1 MAYEVNKFNGVFLT
15 SVADGTID
23 TTTDLRLVGK
33 NYAGYGEVQNEN
45 FVHLLENFANTTA
58 PPKSVTG
65 QIWFDTSTKKLK
77 FYDGTRFKVAGGAE
91 ASASA
96 PSGLAAGDFWW
107 DTGAKQLYTYNGTA
121 FTLIGPSASPDLG
134 TSTIS
139 PAVVY
144 GTIGT
149 AEGPH
154 TILKVIS
161 DSKTIAIVSKT
172 AFTLDNSKNAI
183 DDFTVIKKGV
193 TLAKSQTGVSTDD
206 FTFWGTASNATKLGG
221 FTADQYIKTGESS
234 FTSEVSFKD
243 PGFSVGDGNDLRINV
258 EGGNDVIIENRL
270 GNDITFRIT
279 VTETTDERDIA
290 LITKT
295 GLMPGANNSYTLGS
309 PITTAYPQGLRWS
322 NVHSTTFTGSLVGA
336 VTGNTTGSHKG
347 NVLANDNTEMIN
359 AATKQIGFPL
369 ANIVG
374 TLTGSITGSAATA
387 ANAGLLDGL
396 AGCGTALPIDPDT
409 GLPIFVATVA
419 IRNSS
424 GNLVANQF
432 VGTADN
438 VDRTFID
445 RTNARVDPAWADG
458 TASTQYRTARL
469 TATAYSIAARDISG
483 DITANV
489 FQGTATAARYADL
502 AEKYLADQ
510 EYEVGTV
517 VMIGGEKEV
526 TAADVNTRAIGVVS
540 ANPAYMMN
548 SELQGGTYIALKG
561 RVPCKVYGSVRKGD
575 RLVAGPRG
583 AAIAAHGNY
592 ANVFAVALES
602 TGSDNISV
610 IEALVL

>member
-58 PPKSVTG
+58 PPKSITG
-65 QIWFDTSTKKLK
+65 QIWFDTATKKLK
-77 FYDGTRFKVAGGAE
+77 FYDGSRFKVASGAE
-91 ASASA
+91 ASSSA

-107 DTGAKQLYTYNGTA
+107 DTGAKQLYTYTGTE
-121 FTLIGPSASPDLG
+121 FTLIGPISSPDLG
-134 TSTIS
+134 TSIIS

-144 GTIGT
+144 GTVGT

-206 FTFWGTASNATKLGG
+206 YTFWGTASNAAKLGG

-243 PGFSVGDGNDLRINV
+243 PGLQIGDGNDLRIRV
-258 EGGNDVIIENRL
+258 EGGNETVFENRL
-270 GNDITFRIT
+270 GNNIIFRIT

-290 LITKT
+290 LVTKT
-295 GLMPGANNSYTLGS
+295 GLVPGVDGAYTLGAPS
-309 PITTAYPQGLRWS
+309 STEIPGGLAWS
-322 NVHSTTFTGSLVGA
+322 NVYATTFTGNVTGN

-347 NVLANDNTEMIN
+347 NVLANDNSVMIN
-359 AATKQIGFPL
+359 AATKQIGFAG

-387 ANAGLLDGL
+387 GDSGTLNGLDSS
-396 AGCGTALPIDPDT
+396 ATVPGTP
-409 GLPIFVATVA
+409 VATVA

-424 GNLVANQF
+424 GNLLANQF
-432 VGTADN
+432 VGIADK

-445 RTNARVDPAWADG
+445 RTDARVDPAWADG

-469 TATAYSIAARDISG
+469 TATAYSIAARDVSG
-483 DITANV
+483 NITANI
-489 FQGTATAARYADL
+489 FNGTATAARYADL
-502 AEKYLADQ
+502 AEKYLADA
-510 EYEVGTV
+510 EYEPGTV
-517 VMIGGEKEV
+517 VIIGGEKEV
-526 TAADVNTRAIGVVS
+526 TASTWGKRAIGVVS
-540 ANPAYMMN
+540 TNPAFMMN
-548 SELQGGTYIALKG
+548 KDLEGGIYIALKG
-561 RVPCKVYGSVRKGD
+561 RVPVKVIGRIKKGED
-575 RLVAGPRG
+575 L
-583 AAIAAHGNY
+583 IAADNGCATMSVPHASG
-592 ANVFAVALES
+592 VFAVALES
-602 TGSDNISV
+602 SDDTGVKI
-610 IEALVL
+610 IEALVI

>member
-65 QIWFDTSTKKLK
+65 QIWFDTAAKKLK

-96 PSGLAAGDFWW
+96 PSGLVAGDFWW
-107 DTGAKQLYTYNGTA
+107 DTGAKQLYTYTGTE
-121 FTLIGPSASPDLG
+121 FTLIGPISSPDLG
-134 TSTIS
+134 TSIIS

-144 GTIGT
+144 GTIST

-234 FTSEVSFKD
+234 FISEVSFKD
-243 PGFSVGDGNDLRINV
+243 PGFQVGDGNDLRIRV
-258 EGGNDVIIENRL
+258 EGGNQVIVENRL
-270 GNDITFRIT
+270 GNDITFRIS
-279 VTETTDERDIA
+279 VTEVTDERDIA
-290 LITKT
+290 IVKSF
-295 GLMPGANNSYTLGS
+295 GVVPGVNSAYTLGAPS
-309 PITTAYPQGLRWS
+309 STEIPGGLAWS
-322 NVHSTTFTGSLVGA
+322 NVYATTFTGSLVGA

-347 NVLANDNTEMIN
+347 NVLANDNNILIN
-359 AATKQIGFPL
+359 AATNQIGFAGATIL
-369 ANIVG
+369 G
-374 TLTGSITGSAATA
+374 TLTGAVIGSASTAATA
-387 ANAGLLDGL
+387 GLLNGL
-396 AGCGTALPIDPDT
+396 ESSATVPVYAPGETP
-409 GLPIFVATVA
+409 VATVA

-424 GNLVANQF
+424 GNILANQF
-432 VGTADN
+432 VGIADK

-445 RTNARVDPAWADG
+445 RTDARVDPAWADG

-469 TATAYSIAARDISG
+469 TATAYSIAARDVSG
-483 DITANV
+483 NITANI
-489 FQGTATAARYADL
+489 FNGTATAARYADL

-517 VMIGGEKEV
+517 VMVGGEKEV

-548 SELQGGTYIALKG
+548 SELEGGTYIALKG
-561 RVPCKVYGSVRKGD
+561 RVPCKVYGSIRKGD

-583 AAIAAHGNY
+583 TAIAAHGNY

-602 TGSDNISV
+602 TGSDSIAV

>member
-65 QIWFDTSTKKLK
+65 QIWFDTATKKLK

-107 DTGAKQLYTYNGTA
+107 DTGAKQLYTYNGTE
-121 FTLIGPSASPDLG
+121 FTLIGPIASPDLG

-144 GTIGT
+144 GTIST

-161 DSKTIAIVSKT
+161 DGKTIAIVSKT

-183 DDFTVIKKGV
+183 DDFTVVKKGV
-193 TLAKSQTGVSTDD
+193 TLARSQTGVSTDD

-221 FTADQYIKTGESS
+221 FTADQYIKTGESL
-234 FTSEVSFKD
+234 FTSEVSFSD
-243 PGFSVGDGNDLRINV
+243 PGFSVGDGNDLRIRV
-258 EGGNDVIIENRL
+258 EGGSNVIVENRL
-270 GNDITFRIT
+270 GNNITFRIT

-295 GLMPGANNSYTLGS
+295 GLMPGVSNAYTLGS

-322 NVHSTTFTGSLVGA
+322 NVHATTFTGSLVGA
-336 VTGNTTGSHKG
+336 VTGDTTGSHKG
-347 NVLANDNTEMIN
+347 NVLANDNNTLIN
-359 AATKQIGFPL
+359 AATKQIGYAG
-369 ANIVG
+369 ANLVG
-374 TLTGSITGSAATA
+374 TLTGSVTGSAATA
-387 ANAGLLDGL
+387 ADAGTVNGL
-396 AGCGTALPIDPDT
+396 ASSAIPPVDPVT
-409 GLPIFVATVA
+409 GLPVLVATIA

-432 VGTADN
+432 VGIADK

-445 RTNARVDPAWADG
+445 RTDARVDPAWADG
-458 TASTQYRTARL
+458 TTSTQYRTARL
-469 TATAYSIAARDISG
+469 TATAYSIAARDVSG
-483 DITANV
+483 SITANI
-489 FQGTATAARYADL
+489 FNGTATAARYADL

-517 VMIGGEKEV
+517 VMVGGEKEV
-526 TAADVNTRAIGVVS
+526 TTADVNTRAIGVVS

-602 TGSDNISV
+602 TGSDSISV

>member
-58 PPKSVTG
+58 PPKSITG
-65 QIWFDTSTKKLK
+65 QIWFDTSAKKLK
-77 FYDGTRFKVAGGAE
+77 FYDGSRFKVAGGAE

-96 PSGLAAGDFWW
+96 PSGLVAGDFWW
-107 DTGAKQLYTYNGTA
+107 DTGAKQLYTYTGTE
-121 FTLIGPSASPDLG
+121 FTLIGPIASPDLG
-134 TSTIS
+134 TSIIS

-243 PGFSVGDGNDLRINV
+243 PGFQVGDGNDLRIRIEN
-258 EGGNDVIIENRL
+258 GNEAIVENRL

-290 LITKT
+290 VVRST
-295 GLMPGANNSYTLGS
+295 GLVPGAGNAYTLGS
-309 PITTAYPQGLRWS
+309 STLAWS
-322 NVHSTTFTGSLVGA
+322 DVYATTFRGAVVGA

-347 NVLANDNTEMIN
+347 NVLANDNDIMIN
-359 AATKQIGFPL
+359 AATKQIGFAG

-374 TLTGSITGSAATA
+374 TLTGSVTGSAATA
-387 ANAGLLDGL
+387 ADAGTLNGL
-396 AGCGTALPIDPDT
+396 TSS
-409 GLPIFVATVA
+409 ATVPGSA
-419 IRNSS
+419 VSTVTIRNSS
-424 GNLVANQF
+424 GNILANQF
-432 VGTADN
+432 IGIADK

-445 RTNARVDPAWADG
+445 RTDARVDPAWSDG

-469 TATAYSIAARDISG
+469 TATAYSIVARDISSN
-483 DITANV
+483 ITANI
-489 FQGTATAARYADL
+489 FNGTATAARYADL

-510 EYEVGTV
+510 EYETGTV

-526 TAADVNTRAIGVVS
+526 TAADVNTRAVGVVS
-540 ANPAYMMN
+540 SNPAYMMN

-561 RVPCKVYGSVRKGD
+561 RVPCKVYGSIRKGD
-575 RLVAGPRG
+575 RLTAGSRG

-602 TGSDNISV
+602 TGSDSTNI
-610 IEALVL
+610 IEVLVL

>member
-65 QIWFDTSTKKLK
+65 QIWFDTAAKKLK
-77 FYDGTRFKVAGGAE
+77 FYDGSRFKVAGGAE

-96 PSGLAAGDFWW
+96 PSGLVAGDFWW
-107 DTGAKQLYTYNGTA
+107 DTGAKQLYTYTGTE
-121 FTLIGPSASPDLG
+121 FTLIGPIASPDLG
-134 TSTIS
+134 TSIIS

-144 GTIGT
+144 GTIST

-154 TILKVIS
+154 TILKVIA
-161 DSKTIAIVSKT
+161 DSKTIAVISKT
-172 AFTLDNSKNAI
+172 AFTLDNTKNAI
-183 DDFTVIKKGV
+183 DDFTVIKKGI
-193 TLAKSQTGVSTDD
+193 TLVRSQTGVSTDD
-206 FTFWGTASNATKLGG
+206 FTFWGTASNAAKLGG

-243 PGFSVGDGNDLRINV
+243 PGFQVGDGNDLRIRV
-258 EGGNDVIIENRL
+258 DEGTKVTIENRL
-270 GNDITFRIT
+270 GNDIRFRIS
-279 VTETTDERDIA
+279 VREFTDERDIA
-290 LITKT
+290 IIKSF
-295 GLMPGANNSYTLGS
+295 GVVPGVNNAYTLGAPVS
-309 PITTAYPQGLRWS
+309 SDYPQGLAWS
-322 NVHSTTFTGSLVGA
+322 NVYATTFNGSLVGA

-347 NVLANDNTEMIN
+347 NVLANDNDVMIN
-359 AATKQIGFPL
+359 AATKQIGFAG
-369 ANIVG
+369 ANLVG
-374 TLTGSITGSAATA
+374 TLTGSVTGSAATA
-387 ANAGLLDGL
+387 ADAGTLNGL
-396 AGCGTALPIDPDT
+396 ASSATATT
-409 GLPIFVATVA
+409 GVSTVT

-424 GNLVANQF
+424 GNVLANQF
-432 VGTADN
+432 VGTADK

-445 RTNARVDPAWADG
+445 RTDARVDPAWSDG

-469 TATAYSIAARDISG
+469 TATAYSIVARDVSG
-483 DITANV
+483 NITANI
-489 FQGTATAARYADL
+489 FNGTATAARYADL

-510 EYEVGTV
+510 EYETGTV

-561 RVPCKVYGSVRKGD
+561 RVPCKVYGAVRKGD
-575 RLVAGPRG
+575 RLVAGPSG

-602 TGSDNISV
+602 NGENNVKV

>member
-58 PPKSVTG
+58 PPKSITG
-65 QIWFDTSTKKLK
+65 QIWFDTAAKKLK
-77 FYDGTRFKVAGGAE
+77 FYDGARFKVAGGAE
-91 ASASA
+91 ASATA
-96 PSGLAAGDFWW
+96 PSGLVAGDFWW
-107 DTGAKQLYTYNGTA
+107 DTGAKQLYTYTGTE
-121 FTLIGPSASPDLG
+121 FTLIGPIASPDLG
-134 TSTIS
+134 TSIIS

-161 DSKTIAIVSKT
+161 DNKTIAVVSKT
-172 AFTLDNSKNAI
+172 AFTLDSSKNTI

-234 FTSEVSFKD
+234 FNSEVSFKD
-243 PGFSVGDGNDLRINV
+243 PGFQVGDGNDLRIRV
-258 EGGNDVIIENRL
+258 EGGNDVIVENRL

-290 LITKT
+290 IIRPT
-295 GLMPGANNSYTLGS
+295 GVVPGVGNAYTLGTS
-309 PITTAYPQGLRWS
+309 DLVWS
-322 NVHSTTFTGSLVGA
+322 NVYATTFRGSLVGA

-347 NVLANDNTEMIN
+347 NVLADDNNIMIN
-359 AATKQIGFPL
+359 AATKQIGFAG

-374 TLTGSITGSAATA
+374 TLNGSITGSAVTA
-387 ANAGLLDGL
+387 ADSGTLNGLEGS
-396 AGCGTALPIDPDT
+396 ATVPGTA
-409 GLPIFVATVA
+409 VATVA
-419 IRNSS
+419 VRNSS
-424 GNLVANQF
+424 GNILANQF
-432 VGTADN
+432 VGTADK
-438 VDRTFID
+438 VDRTFLD
-445 RTNARVDPAWADG
+445 RTDARSDPTWSDG
-458 TASTQYRTARL
+458 TASTHYRTARL
-469 TATAYSIAARDISG
+469 TATAYSIVGRDVSG
-483 DITANV
+483 NITANI
-489 FQGTATAARYADL
+489 FNGTATAARYADL

-517 VMIGGEKEV
+517 VVVGGNAEV
-526 TAADVNTRAIGVVS
+526 TASSYGELAIGVVS
-540 ANPAYMMN
+540 ANPAFMMN
-548 SELQGGTYIALKG
+548 KDLEGGTYIALKG
-561 RVPCKVYGSVRKGD
+561 RVPVKVSGKVKKGD
-575 RLVAGPRG
+575 RFVAGNNG
-583 AAIAAHGNY
+583 VAQVAADRLD
-592 ANVFAVALES
+592 VFAVALES
-602 TGSDNISV
+602 SDDAGIKL
-610 IEALVL
+610 IEAVVL

>member
-58 PPKSVTG
+58 PPKSITG
-65 QIWFDTSTKKLK
+65 QIWFDTATKKLK
-77 FYDGTRFKVAGGAE
+77 FYDGARFKVASGAE
-91 ASASA
+91 ASSSA
-96 PSGLAAGDFWW
+96 PSGLAVGDFWW
-107 DTGAKQLYTYNGTA
+107 DTGAKQLYTYTGTE
-121 FTLIGPSASPDLG
+121 FTLIGPIASPDLG
-134 TSTIS
+134 TSIIS

-144 GTIGT
+144 GTIST

-154 TILKVIS
+154 TVLKVLS
-161 DSKTIAIVSKT
+161 DNKTIAIVSKT
-172 AFTLDNSKNAI
+172 AFTLDNAKNAI
-183 DDFTVIKKGV
+183 DDFTVIKKGI

-206 FTFWGTASNATKLGG
+206 FTFWGTASNAAKLGG

-243 PGFSVGDGNDLRINV
+243 PGFQIGDGNDLRIRV
-258 EGGNDVIIENRL
+258 ESGNDVIIENRL
-270 GNDITFRIT
+270 GNNITFRIT
-279 VTETTDERDIA
+279 VTETTDERDVA
-290 LITKT
+290 LVTRN
-295 GLMPGANNSYTLGS
+295 GLLPGLNNVYTLGAAS
-309 PITTAYPQGLRWS
+309 SLEIPGGLRWN
-322 NVHSTTFTGSLVGA
+322 NVYSTTFTGNLTGN
-336 VTGNTTGSHKG
+336 VTGNTTGIHTG
-347 NVLANDNTEMIN
+347 NVVANDATTLIN
-359 AATKQIGFPL
+359 SATKQIGFAG

-387 ANAGLLDGL
+387 ADAGTLNGL
-396 AGCGTALPIDPDT
+396 ASSATVPVSP
-409 GLPIFVATVA
+409 VATVTV
-419 IRNSS
+419 RNSS
-424 GNLVANQF
+424 GNILANQF
-432 VGTADN
+432 VGIADK

-445 RTNARVDPAWADG
+445 RTDARVDPAWADG

-469 TATAYSIAARDISG
+469 TATAYSIAARDVSG
-483 DITANV
+483 NITANI
-489 FQGTATAARYADL
+489 FNGTATAARYADL
-502 AEKYLADQ
+502 AEKYLADN

-526 TAADVNTRAIGVVS
+526 TAADVNTRAVGVVS

-561 RVPCKVYGSVRKGD
+561 RVPCKVYGAIRKGD

-602 TGSDNISV
+602 TGSDSITV